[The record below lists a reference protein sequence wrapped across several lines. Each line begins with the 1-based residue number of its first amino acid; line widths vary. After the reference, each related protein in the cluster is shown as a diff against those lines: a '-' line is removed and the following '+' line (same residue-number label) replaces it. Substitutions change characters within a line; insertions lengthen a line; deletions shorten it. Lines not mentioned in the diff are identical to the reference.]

1 MIKFKPDLINYKEVD
16 IIPEINQVFELDE
29 EKLKRAL
36 DEFQVELNWEDM
48 WSMEDAKQRLKD
60 GWYFNILEIDNK
72 IVGWVWF
79 NILENELCN
88 LYVHKDYR
96 NTGYGEQL
104 IYSITNLVNKERIDI
119 YSKIDVWNI
128 KSINVFKKCNWE
140 ESK

>member
-60 GWYFNILEIDNK
+60 GWYFNILEINNK
-72 IVGWVWF
+72 I
-79 NILENELCN
+79 
-88 LYVHKDYR
+88 
-96 NTGYGEQL
+96 
-104 IYSITNLVNKERIDI
+104 
-119 YSKIDVWNI
+119 
-128 KSINVFKKCNWE
+128 
-140 ESK
+140 

>member
-1 MIKFKPDLINYKEVD
+1 MIKFKPDLINYKEVE

-29 EKLKRAL
+29 EKLKWAI
-36 DEFQVELNWEDM
+36 DEFQVELNWKDM
-48 WSMEDAKQRLKD
+48 WSVEDAKQRLKG
-60 GWYFNILEIDNK
+60 GWYFNILEIDKK

-79 NILENELCN
+79 NILESELCN

-104 IYSITNLVNKERIDI
+104 IYSITNLVNKKGIDI
-119 YSKIDVWNI
+119 YSMIDGWNI

-140 ESK
+140 EIK

>member
-1 MIKFKPDLINYKEVD
+1 MIKFKPDLINYKEVE
-16 IIPEINQVFELDE
+16 IIPEINQVFDLDE
-29 EKLKRAL
+29 EKLKWTI
-36 DEFQVELNWEDM
+36 DEFEVELNWKDM
-48 WSMEDAKQRLKD
+48 WSVEDAKQRLKD

-79 NILENELCN
+79 DILESELCN

-104 IYSITNLVNKERIDI
+104 IYSITNLVNKERVDI
-119 YSKIDVWNI
+119 YSMIDGWNI

-140 ESK
+140 KIK